1 MGNDQERIRKK
12 VRLLLAAVVVDE
24 EDTADVGDAAE

>member
-12 VRLLLAAVVVDE
+12 VRLLLAAVVADE

>member
-12 VRLLLAAVVVDE
+12 VRLLLAAVVADDAVAVE
-24 EDTADVGDAAE
+24 EAGLP